1 MKEKDENS
9 HSDDSYT
16 GKLDLTN
23 NRIDIFRQI
32 LDSKDNI
39 TIHIIKPNDIYI

>member
-23 NRIDIFRQI
+23 NRIDIFRQKLSFLYFFSI
-32 LDSKDNI
+32 NNI
-39 TIHIIKPNDIYI
+39 YLFKKL